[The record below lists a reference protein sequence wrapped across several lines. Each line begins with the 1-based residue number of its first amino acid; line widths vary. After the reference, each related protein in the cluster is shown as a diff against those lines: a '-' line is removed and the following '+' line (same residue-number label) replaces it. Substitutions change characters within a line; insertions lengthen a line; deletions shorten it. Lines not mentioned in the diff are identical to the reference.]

1 MFKYF
6 LEALS
11 MDPIMIN
18 EEIFIALLGEYVI
31 FEGLRSCL
39 RSQDNL
45 QNQDDKYKLNHL

>member
-1 MFKYF
+1 
-6 LEALS
+6 
-11 MDPIMIN
+11 MID
-18 EEIFIALLGEYVI
+18 EEIFKTLFGEYVI